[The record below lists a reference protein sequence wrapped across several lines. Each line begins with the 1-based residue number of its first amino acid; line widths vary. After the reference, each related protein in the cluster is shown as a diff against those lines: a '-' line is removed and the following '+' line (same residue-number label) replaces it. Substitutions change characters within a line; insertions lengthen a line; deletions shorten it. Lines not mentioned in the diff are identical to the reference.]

1 MMITSK
7 QSNENWER
15 LTPDSR
21 QAIRDMVPHFNNHNT
36 FNRGVYYCLC
46 QLFGECNIQSP
57 VEPEEMLMVER
68 EEVMELYS
76 NLSKEYKEE
85 INGSIYKISLG
96 GGIAILETLFTKDKC
111 LPDKELNEDN
121 FAKSELEHRLEQTV
135 QESVQVEP
143 CDAPFEDMMRT
154 EAIQNVAIVSD
165 MPMKYAKKL
174 AAAIDQSSV
183 NTEDVITQLK
193 KLAKTMR

>member
-1 MMITSK
+1 MITSK

-15 LTPDSR
+15 LTPDFR

-111 LPDKELNEDN
+111 LPTKNLTKITSRSPNLNTDLN
-121 FAKSELEHRLEQTV
+121 KPYKNLFKSSPVTH
-135 QESVQVEP
+135 P
-143 CDAPFEDMMRT
+143 
-154 EAIQNVAIVSD
+154 
-165 MPMKYAKKL
+165 
-174 AAAIDQSSV
+174 
-183 NTEDVITQLK
+183 LK
-193 KLAKTMR
+193 T

>member
-1 MMITSK
+1 M
-7 QSNENWER
+7 
-15 LTPDSR
+15 P
-21 QAIRDMVPHFNNHNT
+21 AH
-36 FNRGVYYCLC
+36 
-46 QLFGECNIQSP
+46 
-57 VEPEEMLMVER
+57 
-68 EEVMELYS
+68 
-76 NLSKEYKEE
+76 
-85 INGSIYKISLG
+85 
-96 GGIAILETLFTKDKC
+96 
-111 LPDKELNEDN
+111 KELNEDN

-143 CDAPFEDMMRT
+143 CDAPFEDMTRT

-165 MPMKYAKKL
+165 MPMEYAKKI